1 MPGWIG
7 HRSAPMLVPADT
19 LAARLGVLLVE
30 NLRLRE
36 VIGDAVAHADY
47 WRLRAAIAED
57 AARWHGLR
65 S

>member
-1 MPGWIG
+1 
-7 HRSAPMLVPADT
+7 MLVPADT